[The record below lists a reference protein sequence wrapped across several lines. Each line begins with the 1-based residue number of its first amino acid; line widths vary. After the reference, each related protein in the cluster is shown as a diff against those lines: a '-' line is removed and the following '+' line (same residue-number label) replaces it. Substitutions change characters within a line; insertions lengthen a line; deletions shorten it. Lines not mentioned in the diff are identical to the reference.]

1 MNYEKLSKSKK
12 KKTVIQIFNQKIVKI
27 FFYTFYHVIISQTIP
42 PHTLKLQNFSYLCA
56 SNINWNE
63 YVRRNKR
70 YIRLVV

>member
-12 KKTVIQIFNQKIVKI
+12 KNSYPNFKSKIVKI
-27 FFYTFYHVIISQTIP
+27 FFYSFYHVIISQTIP
-42 PHTLKLQNFSYLCA
+42 LHTPKLQNFSYLCA

-70 YIRLVV
+70 YIRLVG

>member
-12 KKTVIQIFNQKIVKI
+12 KNSYPNFKSKIVKI
-27 FFYTFYHVIISQTIP
+27 FFYSFYHVIISQTIP
-42 PHTLKLQNFSYLCA
+42 PHTPKLQNFSYLCT

-70 YIRLVV
+70 YIRLVG